1 MQSQFFE
8 PKKLQSIQTDKLK
21 HIIFQAVHHVPYYK
35 HLKDKVDFR
44 RFSIEEINKFP
55 VVNKEIIRNNLDM
68 FIHEKVNKNRAQ
80 WSHTSGS
87 SGKPFHFIV
96 PFYSDSFEN
105 IMSARAWSMGASYQY
120 KPNDPVVSIR
130 SYAPKQGES
139 LLRRKD
145 NYWYLSAFDI
155 NESNLDFYLNTIKKS
170 EAKIIRG
177 YASSVYIFSLLL
189 KEKNI
194 HLDSI
199 KTLVTSSESFLPQ
212 YRETIENHW
221 GFKVLDWYGQ
231 NERSVTVQQ
240 CAFGNYHNND
250 EYGLI
255 ELDENNQILAT
266 SLNNDVM
273 PLIRYAT
280 GDIAV
285 KSENTGH
292 CECMRGLSVPFKGID
307 GRSDD
312 ILVKSDNTKIP
323 TANIYTAMQV
333 FEKIKQFKITQNIDK
348 TLKIEIVE
356 HSPMSESEKEQIKV
370 ALSYRVGDLQMSIHI
385 TPEIIRNQKTGK
397 VKAIESLI
405 K

>member
-1 MQSQFFE
+1 MQSQFFN
-8 PKKLQSIQTDKLK
+8 PKKLQSIQTEKLK
-21 HIIFQAVHHVPYYK
+21 HIIFRAVHNVPFYQD
-35 HLKDKVDFR
+35 LKDKINFTN
-44 RFSIEEINKFP
+44 FTLEELNKFP
-55 VVNKEIIRNNLDM
+55 IVNKEIIHTNLDE
-68 FIHEKVNKNRAQ
+68 FISSKVNKNHVQ

-105 IMSARAWSMGASYQY
+105 IMSARAWSMGLAYQY
-120 KPNDPVVSIR
+120 KPGDPVISIR
-130 SYAPKQGES
+130 SYAPKQGEP

-155 NESNLDFYLNTIKKS
+155 NESNLEYYLAVIQKS
-170 EAKIIRG
+170 KAKIIRG

-240 CAFGNYHNND
+240 CGYGNYHNND
-250 EYGLI
+250 EYGII

-280 GDIAV
+280 GDIAIT
-285 KSENTGH
+285 SEHIGI
-292 CECMRGLSVPFKGID
+292 CQCGRGLSIPFKAID

-312 ILVKSDNTKIP
+312 ILIKSDNTKIP

-348 TLKIEIVE
+348 TLKIELVE
-356 HSPMSESEKEQIKV
+356 HSDISDEDREQIKI
-370 ALSYRVGDLQMSIHI
+370 ALSYRVGDLPMSLHI
-385 TPEIIRNQKTGK
+385 VPEIVRNQKTGK

>member
-1 MQSQFFE
+1 MQSQFFD
-8 PKKLQSIQTDKLK
+8 PKKLQEIQINKLK
-21 HIIFQAVHHVPYYK
+21 NVIFQAVHHVPYYQNLIRK
-35 HLKDKVDFR
+35 IDFN
-44 RFSIEEINKFP
+44 RFSLEELNKFP
-55 VVNKEIIRNNLDM
+55 IVNKEIIRTNLDL
-68 FIHEKVNKNRAQ
+68 FISAKVNKNRSQ

-87 SGKPFHFIV
+87 SGKPFHFIL

-105 IMSARAWSMGASYQY
+105 IMSARAWSMGLGYQY
-120 KPNDPVVSIR
+120 KPSDPVVSLR

-155 NESNLDFYLNTIKKS
+155 NEKNLEFYLHQIRQS
-170 EAKIIRG
+170 GAKIIRG
-177 YASSVYIFSLLL
+177 YASSIYIFTLLL

-199 KTLVTSSESFLPQ
+199 KTLITSSESFLPQ
-212 YRETIENHW
+212 YRETIEKHW
-221 GFKVLDWYGQ
+221 NFKVLDWYGQ

-240 CAFGNYHNND
+240 CGHGNYHNND
-250 EYGLI
+250 EYGII
-255 ELDENNQILAT
+255 ELDTNNQIIAT

-280 GDIAV
+280 GDIAIPP
-285 KSENTGH
+285 KNSTLCPCG
-292 CECMRGLSVPFKGID
+292 RGLSIPFKDID

-312 ILVKSDNTKIP
+312 ILIKSDNTKIP
-323 TANIYTAMQV
+323 TANIYTAMQI
-333 FEKIKQFKITQNIDK
+333 FENIRQFKIIQNLDK
-348 TLKIEIVE
+348 SLTIYLVENLPIVE
-356 HSPMSESEKEQIKV
+356 TDKDNIRL
-370 ALSYRVGDLQMSIHI
+370 ALSYRVGDLPMNFRIV
-385 TPEIIRNQKTGK
+385 PEIVRNQQTGK